1 MTTNRQPHRLRRQ
14 AGEGNGS
21 GGAAAGDPPISERLR
36 AAREARGVDLF
47 RVERDTKI
55 RVKYLSAMES
65 GLFSEL
71 PGDVYARGFLRN
83 YASYLGLDADEA
95 EGEWRRGN
103 IASAARAASVK
114 ANAAQAEKAS
124 APPFKMPT
132 FRVPALKWPAATTAG
147 EASARPTQVPTSPAD
162 SNRAAIDSTVSSRA
176 ATTSTG
182 PKQTP
187 ANGKQALA
195 AAKKAIAAPAAPA
208 AGSGGAK
215 VAAAEPSILES
226 PAWSRPPFAVR
237 IPALLLRFRE
247 KESPAPPIGGP
258 QPIDM
263 PRRAFLFQPAHVVIL
278 LLVLVVAGVGLFF
291 AQQAGRVLQDPTLT
305 VTSPAQA
312 VTSFPSGTTTV
323 TFQGIAT
330 SKASISVSWDQ
341 RPPIHAVADASGK
354 WSFAATLHN
363 GVNQFDIYST
373 DVSTGHNS
381 ATVTRV
387 INVETPTASPVPE
400 YLSVDSPTDGQAFQD
415 GNFILT
421 GTTVAIASVTIT
433 QTYLG
438 PAPAVLPTPKPT
450 KTIPAGQTAIPTA
463 VPTLVPLPSVTV
475 PPLTT
480 AAPQATPTPNAS
492 NAPLPITVIPTIDG
506 KFSAQMHLWS
516 GRWSL
521 SVTGVNTAGVNAAP
535 VNLTVIVTSGS
546 LVVDIQA
553 KGGSP
558 SVKIWKDGKV
568 LAGYPHILRNGTT
581 VRIVADQSVWIS
593 TGLPNSTYVTV
604 NGVSFGRLGTSKSN
618 KTASWRIT
626 AIGPPTLSND
636 R

>member
-1 MTTNRQPHRLRRQ
+1 M
-14 AGEGNGS
+14 
-21 GGAAAGDPPISERLR
+21 
-36 AAREARGVDLF
+36 
-47 RVERDTKI
+47 
-55 RVKYLSAMES
+55 
-65 GLFSEL
+65 
-71 PGDVYARGFLRN
+71 
-83 YASYLGLDADEA
+83 
-95 EGEWRRGN
+95 
-103 IASAARAASVK
+103 
-114 ANAAQAEKAS
+114 
-124 APPFKMPT
+124 
-132 FRVPALKWPAATTAG
+132 
-147 EASARPTQVPTSPAD
+147 
-162 SNRAAIDSTVSSRA
+162 
-176 ATTSTG
+176 
-182 PKQTP
+182 
-187 ANGKQALA
+187 
-195 AAKKAIAAPAAPA
+195 
-208 AGSGGAK
+208 
-215 VAAAEPSILES
+215 
-226 PAWSRPPFAVR
+226 
-237 IPALLLRFRE
+237 
-247 KESPAPPIGGP
+247 
-258 QPIDM
+258 
-263 PRRAFLFQPAHVVIL
+263 
-278 LLVLVVAGVGLFF
+278 
-291 AQQAGRVLQDPTLT
+291 
-305 VTSPAQA
+305 
-312 VTSFPSGTTTV
+312 
-323 TFQGIAT
+323 
-330 SKASISVSWDQ
+330 
-341 RPPIHAVADASGK
+341 
-354 WSFAATLHN
+354 
-363 GVNQFDIYST
+363 
-373 DVSTGHNS
+373 STGHDS

-400 YLSVDSPTDGQAFQD
+400 YLSVDSPTDGQAFRD